1 MNEGVRKFVEI
12 SKIRLDGSTQP
23 RCAIGE
29 DTVADYAEAMRDGAS
44 FPPVVAF
51 NDGSALWLADGFH
64 RYHATRAV
72 GMVTILVE
80 ERPGTR
86 RDAILYGFGA
96 NVRHGL
102 RETRAD
108 KQFGR
113 AWHLFKDIAGV
124 EPPRSFRV
132 ETAAEVPVTAAVRN
146 KIRSLN
152 IRFAKG
158 RRAA

>member
-29 DTVADYAEAMRDGAS
+29 DTVADYAEAMRD
-44 FPPVVAF
+44 
-51 NDGSALWLADGFH
+51 
-64 RYHATRAV
+64 
-72 GMVTILVE
+72 
-80 ERPGTR
+80 
-86 RDAILYGFGA
+86 AILYGFGA

-113 AWHLFKDIAGV
+113 SWHLFKDIAGV